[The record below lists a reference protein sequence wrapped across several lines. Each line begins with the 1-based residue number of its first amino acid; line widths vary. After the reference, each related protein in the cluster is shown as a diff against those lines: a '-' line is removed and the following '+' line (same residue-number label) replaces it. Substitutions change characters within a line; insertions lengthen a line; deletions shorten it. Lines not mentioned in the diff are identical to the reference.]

1 MKTALMPQW
10 KFHKGA
16 QTRPGKQYKRHTLA
30 AEFTLIF
37 FLLILGT
44 LICCVLFN
52 TFFLE
57 KYYIRQKRKALWEAF
72 GSLDKASTTD
82 SFDSDEFGVTLS
94 RISGKDNIEIIVMDA
109 DSHTVKAV
117 ATDVQAMT
125 NRLLENLMGLTDSA
139 SDDSSQAFSESSGNR
154 MPDGAG
160 SYYLVQVLEKN
171 SDQTTQI
178 VTSRK
183 TGAEYLEMWG
193 ILSDGHYY
201 MMRSTLDSIHNN
213 SGIANRFFFMM
224 GISSLFI
231 GTIASIFFARRITRP
246 IQKLTEISQKMRQ
259 LDFSAKY
266 TGRDATEISVL
277 GDNINELSSALEKTI
292 SELKTANNQLQ
303 QDIERR
309 EKTEQMQR
317 EFISNVTHELK
328 TPLALIQGYAEGLQ
342 DGIADDD
349 KDARN
354 EYCTV
359 IVDESQKMNGMVQK
373 MLELTHLEFGEDTV
387 SFEHFDIVDLIRT
400 YLSSAE
406 ILADSKNVSLQFED
420 RDPIMV
426 WSDPFMVQEVFQNY
440 YSNALNHAEGE
451 KTISIRFT
459 QKENCVRVSVYNS
472 GQPIPED
479 SLPHIWERF
488 YKVDK
493 ARTRAYGG
501 SGVGLSIVKAIMEL
515 LDQKYGVINYSDG
528 VEFWFELDTRTID
541 TQPESN
547 AETSE
552 NILRRSDVR
561 DAGSMQNA

>member
-1 MKTALMPQW
+1 MPQW
-10 KFHKGA
+10 KFYKGTKDRDGR
-16 QTRPGKQYKRHTLA
+16 QKKRHTLT
-30 AEFTLIF
+30 AEFTLFF

-44 LICCVLFN
+44 LVCCVLFN

-57 KYYIRQKRKALWEAF
+57 KYYIKQKRKALWEAF
-72 GSLDKASTTD
+72 GSLNDASTTD
-82 SFDSDEFGVTLS
+82 SFDSDEFGITLS

-109 DSHTVKAV
+109 DSHTVKSV

-125 NRLLENLMGLTDSA
+125 NRLLENLLGLTDPA
-139 SDDSSQAFSESSGNR
+139 SDDSTQAASESR
-154 MPDGAG
+154 LPDGAG
-160 SYYLVQVLEKN
+160 NYYLVQVLDRS
-171 SDQTTQI
+171 SDQTIQI
-178 VTSRK
+178 VTSRT

-193 ILSDGHYY
+193 ILSDGNFYL
-201 MMRSTLDSIHNN
+201 MRSALESIHNN
-213 SGIANRFFFMM
+213 SGIANRFFLII
-224 GISSLFI
+224 GILSLCI
-231 GTIASIFFARRITRP
+231 GTVACIFFSRRITRP
-246 IQKLTEISQKMRQ
+246 IQKLTEISQQMRQ

-266 TGRDATEISVL
+266 NGNDATEISVL

-342 DGIADDD
+342 EGIADDD
-349 KDARN
+349 PDTRN
-354 EYCTV
+354 EYCAV
-359 IVDESQKMNGMVQK
+359 IVDEAQKMNGMVQK
-373 MLELTHLEFGEDTV
+373 MLELTHLEFGEETV

-400 YLSSAE
+400 YLNSAE

-440 YSNALNHAEGE
+440 YSNALNHAEGD

-459 QKENCVRVSVYNS
+459 PKETCVRVSVYNS

-515 LDQKYGVINYSDG
+515 LGQQYGAINYSDG

-541 TQPESN
+541 IPSEHQPAVLTE
-547 AETSE
+547 
-552 NILRRSDVR
+552 
-561 DAGSMQNA
+561 GSGDDGKSQNT